1 MGVALSTYPTSKN
14 PYAYSNA
21 TQCKGL
27 YGKKHSI
34 LQSTIK
40 MNMIDSDQRVSTGRI
55 ITENQKGS
63 IPFLAKLLVSV
74 WSTD

>member
-21 TQCKGL
+21 TQCKGS
-27 YGKKHSI
+27 YGKYSI
-34 LQSTIK
+34 LQSSIK
-40 MNMIDSDQRVSTGRI
+40 TFMIDSDQRINTGRI

-63 IPFLAKLLVSV
+63 IPFLAKLVVSV

>member
-1 MGVALSTYPTSKN
+1 MLTVMLHNVRGYI
-14 PYAYSNA
+14 
-21 TQCKGL
+21 
-27 YGKKHSI
+27 KKSSI
-34 LQSTIK
+34 N
-40 MNMIDSDQRVSTGRI
+40 MDMIDSDQRVSTGRI

>member
-1 MGVALSTYPTSKN
+1 MLTVMLHNVRGYI
-14 PYAYSNA
+14 
-21 TQCKGL
+21 
-27 YGKKHSI
+27 KKSSI
-34 LQSTIK
+34 KIF
-40 MNMIDSDQRVSTGRI
+40 MIDSDQRVSAGRI

>member
-1 MGVALSTYPTSKN
+1 MD
-14 PYAYSNA
+14 
-21 TQCKGL
+21 
-27 YGKKHSI
+27 
-34 LQSTIK
+34 
-40 MNMIDSDQRVSTGRI
+40 MIDSDQRVSTGRI